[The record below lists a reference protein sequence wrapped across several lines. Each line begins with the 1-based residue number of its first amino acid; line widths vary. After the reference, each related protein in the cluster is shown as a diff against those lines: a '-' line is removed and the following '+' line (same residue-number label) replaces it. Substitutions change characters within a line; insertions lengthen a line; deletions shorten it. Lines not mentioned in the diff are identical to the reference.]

1 MPVYEQGAVRPKGF
15 PPTVEMLRRGIQAY
29 RTAKGYEPRVAFP
42 YVTMEKVLL
51 GREFACNG
59 TKLRISAV
67 RFHEIAPPIADLGDV
82 EMMSQLVIP
91 GIAAAV
97 AAYPFLGTGKKTEA
111 DGAATQAMRNA
122 MGQIYMR
129 GVIKGGEGGG
139 RDQMNRDAALYMC
152 EPVGTGWG
160 PEVDFL
166 VDPLEVTNQAKP
178 LNLDKGEYC
187 GGEGWEPK
195 LTDPNEWYPGYS
207 GALSLLAAI
216 NASGKRGGVRRLTDD
231 LYLNKMFLPWQLVVA
246 GLNVNSPAAQIVE
259 QAMEKFGVTAEQLV
273 ASALGRSR
281 HKHTF
286 DTWIEAGMRDERII
300 KPTDGDSMYAW
311 PIVSGLLT
319 FAGLTGG
326 VMEGIIGGLAGVPV
340 GANMSFQFT
349 SHAKLK
355 EERSDADLLNPDH
368 RFGFSDDEYGK
379 MVRSELFD
387 SEHIGSTLRRLGPDS
402 QLRAFVLDAARN
414 EVDTPGFSFRDFL
427 REIAIAESRDP
438 EIRKDFRFSS
448 GSREF
453 LNKIFLKQ
461 GWWDVRRVGQLSDF
475 RFDQDVLY
483 LATALTPNK
492 WTPLAGMKEG
502 NAHFTTESL
511 FTGGSQTVFIMEV
524 DSVKVS

>member
-1 MPVYEQGAVRPKGF
+1 
-15 PPTVEMLRRGIQAY
+15 
-29 RTAKGYEPRVAFP
+29 
-42 YVTMEKVLL
+42 
-51 GREFACNG
+51 
-59 TKLRISAV
+59 
-67 RFHEIAPPIADLGDV
+67 
-82 EMMSQLVIP
+82 
-91 GIAAAV
+91 
-97 AAYPFLGTGKKTEA
+97 
-111 DGAATQAMRNA
+111 
-122 MGQIYMR
+122 
-129 GVIKGGEGGG
+129 
-139 RDQMNRDAALYMC
+139 
-152 EPVGTGWG
+152 
-160 PEVDFL
+160 
-166 VDPLEVTNQAKP
+166 
-178 LNLDKGEYC
+178 
-187 GGEGWEPK
+187 
-195 LTDPNEWYPGYS
+195 
-207 GALSLLAAI
+207 
-216 NASGKRGGVRRLTDD
+216 
-231 LYLNKMFLPWQLVVA
+231 
-246 GLNVNSPAAQIVE
+246 
-259 QAMEKFGVTAEQLV
+259 
-273 ASALGRSR
+273 
-281 HKHTF
+281 
-286 DTWIEAGMRDERII
+286 
-300 KPTDGDSMYAW
+300 
-311 PIVSGLLT
+311 
-319 FAGLTGG
+319 
-326 VMEGIIGGLAGVPV
+326 
-340 GANMSFQFT
+340 MSFQFT